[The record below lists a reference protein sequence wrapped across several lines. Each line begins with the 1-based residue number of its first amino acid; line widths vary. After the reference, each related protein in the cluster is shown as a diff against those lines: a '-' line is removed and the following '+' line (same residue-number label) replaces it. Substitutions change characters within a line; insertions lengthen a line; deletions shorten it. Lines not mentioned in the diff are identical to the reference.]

1 MLKVDGLL
9 SLTKDEIAILKA
21 ALPRMSAAE
30 KLDLLEMLELKE
42 TRHRLQS
49 AKHDMLGFARAV
61 YPGFKEGPH
70 HRKLAAIFTDVIEG
84 RKKRVIINI
93 APRMGKSEFSS
104 YLFPAYFLGKYPE
117 KKIIMGTHTAGLSED
132 FGRRVR
138 NLIQSEE
145 YHEIFPKTLVAD
157 DQKAAG
163 KWSTS
168 SGGQYYAAGVGGALA
183 GRGADLFV
191 IDDPHSEQDVKTNSQ
206 LCFDSAWSWFQTGP
220 LQRLMP
226 GGAIIVI
233 MTRWSKKDITGKLIE
248 WQANN
253 PDSTPWEVVEL
264 PAILNEGD
272 EEKEKSLWPEQWP
285 LAMLK
290 EKKGGMDPQYWNA
303 QYMQNPVSDNA
314 AIISRKMWRIWPKE
328 SPPSCEYVIQSWDT
342 AFEEKTSADFSAC
355 TTWGVWYEEDEATG
369 RRAPALILLDAFK
382 ARMGFPELK
391 ATALKHYKKWKPDAF
406 IVEKKAAG
414 APLMQELRWQ
424 GIPVAEFTPSRGN
437 DKIVR
442 LNAVADLF
450 ASGKV
455 WIPDTRWAWEV
466 VEEVASFPNGDH
478 DDYVDTTS
486 QALMRYRQGG
496 FIPLPSDDEDDAEG
510 FQPPV
515 AAYY

>member
-1 MLKVDGLL
+1 MQAPSLSPTDLDLIEGSLGTLSPKEKL
-9 SLTKDEIAILKA
+9 SLLADLEERERRIRLRA
-21 ALPRMSAAE
+21 ANESPLA
-30 KLDLLEMLELKE
+30 
-42 TRHRLQS
+42 
-49 AKHDMLGFARAV
+49 FATAV
-61 YPGFKEGPH
+61 YPGFKIGPH

-104 YLFPAYFLGKYPE
+104 YLFPAYFLGKYPQ

-145 YHEIFPKTLVAD
+145 YAEIFPATMVAD

-168 SGGQYYAAGVGGALA
+168 VGGQYYAAGVGGALA

-206 LCFDSAWSWFQTGP
+206 LAFDSAWSWFQTGP

-226 GGAIIVI
+226 DGAIIVI
-233 MTRWSKKDITGKLIE
+233 MTRWGKKDITGKLLE
-248 WQANN
+248 WQINN
-253 PDSTPWEVVEL
+253 PDSMPWEVVEL
-264 PAILNEGD
+264 PAILNEGT
-272 EEKEKSLWPEQWP
+272 ENEKSLWPEQWT
-285 LAMLK
+285 LESLK
-290 EKKGGMDPQYWNA
+290 QKKAGMDPQYWNA

-314 AIISRKMWRIWPKE
+314 AIISRKMWKVWPKSE
-328 SPPSCEYVIQSWDT
+328 PPLCEYIIQSWDT
-342 AFEEKTSADFSAC
+342 AFEATTTADYSAC
-355 TTWGVWYEEDEATG
+355 TTWGVWYQDDEATG
-369 RRAPALILLDAFK
+369 KRAPALILLDAFK
-382 ARMGFPELK
+382 ARMQFPELK
-391 ATALKHYKKWKPDAF
+391 ATALKHYKKWNPDAF

-414 APLMQELRWQ
+414 APLIQELRSA

-442 LNAVADLF
+442 LNAIADIF

-486 QALMRYRQGG
+486 QALLRYRQGG
-496 FIPLPSDDEDDAEG
+496 FIPLPTDDDEGDKD
-510 FQPPV
+510 FLPRR